1 MNRLIVFPLRACA
14 ILVTALFLLMPAIAS
29 AKSIYKTWGD
39 ISLSYPDENWEL
51 LSEVSIRNFQHPG
64 SDKKILIAL
73 NSFTS
78 SEVGADA
85 IFRLSISW
93 DYQDLDQYALTMFRA
108 EYDRDLPDTYR
119 QIWEESD
126 RQMNMSAYVRNGRVP
141 RQESRLAEARI
152 IDFKGRKAIL
162 AHRVIQFASGKEK
175 DSFFITVPLA
185 PYAIV
190 INFNCT
196 RGHDDLLKE
205 AEGILDSV
213 DFSAVP
219 SH

>member
-1 MNRLIVFPLRACA
+1 M
-14 ILVTALFLLMPAIAS
+14 
-29 AKSIYKTWGD
+29 
-39 ISLSYPDENWEL
+39 ISLPHYVL
-51 LSEVSIRNFQHPG
+51 LHGEINKVVYY
-64 SDKKILIAL
+64 

-93 DYQDLDQYALTMFRA
+93 DYQDLNQYDLTMHQA
-108 EYDRDLPDTYR
+108 EYDRELPDVYR
-119 QIWEESD
+119 QMWAEVD
-126 RQMNMSAYVRNGRVP
+126 RQINMSAYVRNGKIP
-141 RQESRLAEARI
+141 RQESRLVETKI

-162 AHRVIQFASGKEK
+162 ARRIIQFASGKEK
-175 DSFFITVPLA
+175 DSFLITIPLA

-205 AEGILDSV
+205 AEGILYSV

-219 SH
+219 IH

>member
-1 MNRLIVFPLRACA
+1 MRVCTILIMV
-14 ILVTALFLLMPAIAS
+14 LVLLMPAIAS

-39 ISLSYPDENWEL
+39 ISLSYPDENWRL
-51 LSEVSIRNFQHPG
+51 LSEVSIRNFQHPE

-93 DYQDLDQYALTMFRA
+93 DYQDLNQYDLTMHQA
-108 EYDRDLPDTYR
+108 EYDRELPDVYR
-119 QIWEESD
+119 QIWAEVD
-126 RQMNMSAYVRNGRVP
+126 RQINMSAYVRNGKIP
-141 RQESRLAEARI
+141 RQESRLVETKI

-162 AHRVIQFASGKEK
+162 ARRIIQFASGKEK
-175 DSFFITVPLA
+175 DSFLITIPLA

-205 AEGILDSV
+205 AERILYSV

-219 SH
+219 IH

>member
-1 MNRLIVFPLRACA
+1 MNRAIIIRMRVCA
-14 ILVTALFLLMPAIAS
+14 ILIVALLLLIPAVAS

-39 ISLSYPDENWEL
+39 ISLSYPDENWGL
-51 LSEVSIRNFQHPG
+51 LSEVSTRNIQHPE

-93 DYQDLDQYALTMFRA
+93 DYQDINQFDLTMHQA
-108 EYDRDLPDTYR
+108 EYDRYLPDEYR
-119 QIWEESD
+119 QIWAELD
-126 RQMNMSAYVRNGRVP
+126 RQLNMSAYVRNGKVP
-141 RQESRLAEARI
+141 RQESRLVEARI

-162 AHRVIQFASGKEK
+162 ARRVIQFASGKEK
-175 DSFFITVPLA
+175 DSFLITIPLA

-205 AEGILDSV
+205 AKGILNSV